1 MAEESP
7 TVQDDWVANAADSI
21 IGVVDRVKAV
31 GTDNAVRALRGLVFG
46 LVALVFGV
54 VAIIFFVA
62 IMVRLADA
70 YLPIG
75 AGVGDATWAAHLFIG
90 GLLTVIG
97 FGLWGSRKT
106 DNLRRLGLA
115 LGIDA
120 LLIVVIVG
128 YAVVDRFS

>member
-1 MAEESP
+1 MAEQTP
-7 TVQDDWVANAADSI
+7 TGQDDWVANAANSI
-21 IGVVDRVKAV
+21 IDVVDRVKTV
-31 GTDNAVRALRGLVFG
+31 GTDNAVRAIRGLVFG
-46 LVALVFGV
+46 LVALVFGITAVIFLV
-54 VAIIFFVA
+54 VII
-62 IMVRLADA
+62 VRLADA

-90 GLLTVIG
+90 GLLTIIG

>member
-1 MAEESP
+1 MAEQTP
-7 TVQDDWVANAADSI
+7 TGQDDWVANAAKSI
-21 IGVVDRVKAV
+21 IDVVDKVKTV
-31 GTDNAVRALRGLVFG
+31 GTDNAVRAIRGLVFG
-46 LVALVFGV
+46 LVALVFGIT
-54 VAIIFFVA
+54 AIIFFVV

-90 GLLTVIG
+90 GLLTIIG

-106 DNLRRLGLA
+106 ENLRRLGLA
-115 LGIDA
+115 LGVDA

>member
-7 TVQDDWVANAADSI
+7 TDQDDWVANAANSI
-21 IGVVDRVKAV
+21 IDVVDRVKTG
-31 GTDNAVRALRGLVFG
+31 GTENAVRAIRALVFG
-46 LVALVFGV
+46 LVAVVFGIT
-54 VAIIFFVA
+54 AIIFFVA
-62 IMVRLADA
+62 ITVRLADA

-90 GLLTVIG
+90 GLLTTVG

-106 DNLRRLGLA
+106 DNLRRVGLA

-120 LLIVVIVG
+120 LIIVVIVG